1 MWLLALSLRL
11 VAWGL
16 MLAAWSLRPV
26 RLGAWGSVSIGR
38 GPRFMDLGYEF
49 RVSVSGM

>member
-1 MWLLALSLRL
+1 VVHGSWSLWLAALSLRL

-26 RLGAWGSVSIGR
+26 RLGAWGSVSMSR
-38 GPRFMDLGYEF
+38 GPRFMELGY
-49 RVSVSGM
+49 